1 MRKTAFREG
10 GFREGLEESLPWLP
24 IIVAV
29 GLLLFMVLLTGL
41 RLLSPDPD
49 DVTVEA
55 VPGFTLPAP
64 LRPAAVTSS
73 AAPAPS
79 VTGSRSPA
87 VRPSFTRLPVRT
99 PSTRPSTRPPAVGRP
114 SSPAPTPTVT
124 GVYRVMAPYDREFIG
139 EVLVTNSGAAPADW
153 VVELVFPDEVG
164 ELRTSWVESAPQ
176 ATLSRSGDRYIWRS
190 GAPVAAGS
198 SAPLRFQYAHT
209 GTGGQPSSCTV
220 NGAPCFYS

>member
-10 GFREGLEESLPWLP
+10 GFREGLAESLPWLP

-29 GLLLFMVLLTGL
+29 GLLLFMVLVTGL
-41 RLLSPDPD
+41 RLLSPDRD

-55 VPGFTLPAP
+55 EPGLTLPAP

-73 AAPAPS
+73 AASAPAPS
-79 VTGSRSPA
+79 ATGSRSPA
-87 VRPSFTRLPVRT
+87 VRPSFSRLPVRT
-99 PSTRPSTRPPAVGRP
+99 PSTRPSTRPPAVARP
-114 SSPAPTPTVT
+114 SSPVPTVT
-124 GVYRVMAPYDREFIG
+124 GRYRVMAPYDREFIG
-139 EVLVTNSGAAPADW
+139 EVLVTNSGAAPAGW
-153 VVELVFPDEVG
+153 VVELTFPDEVG

-190 GAPVAAGS
+190 GAPVAVGS

-209 GTGGQPSSCTV
+209 GTGGRPSSCTV
-220 NGAPCFYS
+220 NGTPCSYS